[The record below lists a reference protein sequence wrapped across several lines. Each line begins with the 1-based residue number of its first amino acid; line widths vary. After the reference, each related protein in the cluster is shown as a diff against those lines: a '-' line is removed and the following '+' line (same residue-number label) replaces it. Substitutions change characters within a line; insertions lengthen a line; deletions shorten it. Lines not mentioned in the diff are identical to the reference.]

1 MIQILNHPLYLLKNW
16 GMPMLDYRMETFL
29 ILCEEMNY
37 RKTAQILHLSQPAV
51 THHIQFLEH
60 EYGCSL
66 FSYSGRQLV
75 KTDQGRALE
84 EYARSV
90 KYNDL
95 ELRRSLT
102 NRHITEVKMGATKT
116 IGDYVIGDRVKKFLT
131 REDCSLCLV
140 VDNTEHLLQSL
151 EDGQLDFAIV
161 EGYFDKNR
169 FAWQLLR
176 QEPFVGICHKG
187 HPFCGR
193 KISVEELMGA
203 TIIHREAGS
212 GTRAIL
218 EQKLKGYNES
228 LDRFHRHI
236 CISSFKLILEAV
248 KQNLGVSFVYE
259 TLADSDEELGKFW
272 LDDEP
277 IIREF
282 SIVYQKHTNPQEK
295 IQLFLYG

>member
-1 MIQILNHPLYLLKNW
+1 
-16 GMPMLDYRMETFL
+16 MLDYRMETFL

-66 FSYSGRQLV
+66 FTYAGRQLIQ
-75 KTDQGRALE
+75 TPQGRALE

-90 KYNDL
+90 KHNDL
-95 ELRRSLT
+95 EVRRKLSNPHVL
-102 NRHITEVKMGATKT
+102 ELKVGATKT
-116 IGDYVIGDRVKKFLT
+116 IGDYVINHRVNRFLT
-131 REDCSLCLV
+131 SQDHALTFI
-140 VDNTEHLLQSL
+140 VDNTEHLLQML
-151 EDGQLDFAIV
+151 DDGQLDFAVV
-161 EGYFDKNR
+161 EGYFSKTH
-169 FAWQLLR
+169 FEWQLFR
-176 QEPFVGICHKG
+176 QEPFVGICHKN

-193 KISVEELMGA
+193 KVGLPELLTA

-228 LDRFHRHI
+228 LERFDRHI
-236 CISSFKLILEAV
+236 CISSFKLILDAV

-259 TLADSDEELGKFW
+259 ALADSDPQLGKFW
-272 LDDEP
+272 MEGDP

-282 SIVYQKHTNPQEK
+282 NIVYLKNTDPQEK
-295 IQLFLYG
+295 IRLFLQG